1 MPLPNN
7 IDEAS
12 ATLCWV
18 SLSERRWVNFAERYS
33 PVQESVPIESSKS
46 SMSLMSGV

>member
-18 SLSERRWVNFAERYS
+18 SLSERRWVNFAERYR
-33 PVQESVPIESSKS
+33 PDP
-46 SMSLMSGV
+46 LMQLNAH

>member
-33 PVQESVPIESSKS
+33 VR
-46 SMSLMSGV
+46 